1 MQKDNFKNKTMC
13 VTGGAGFIGS
23 HLVKRLSE
31 YNCKIIIIDNLS
43 TGRIENIKKIL
54 KKKNVK
60 FIKKDILKIK
70 NLKSILAKTDYV
82 FHLAALAD
90 IVPSIENPEK
100 YFNSNVVSTFKILN
114 SLNVDNIKKF
124 IYIASSTCYGVPKK
138 YPTNENEKIDVKYP
152 YALTKNIGE
161 QLVTH
166 WSNVYKLK
174 SVTLRLFNVYGTKSR
189 TSGTYGAVFGVF
201 LAQKLKNFPLTVV
214 GNGKQLRDFTY
225 VSDVIDAILLAAKSK
240 KNNEIYNIASGKP
253 KSVNQIV
260 KLLRHKK
267 INIKKRPGEPDI
279 TWANISKAKRELK
292 WKPKI
297 SFEKGVK
304 ILLKNIDYWK
314 SAPVWT
320 KSKINKATKNWFKYL
335 K

>member
-1 MQKDNFKNKTMC
+1 M
-13 VTGGAGFIGS
+13 
-23 HLVKRLSE
+23 
-31 YNCKIIIIDNLS
+31 
-43 TGRIENIKKIL
+43 
-54 KKKNVK
+54 
-60 FIKKDILKIK
+60 
-70 NLKSILAKTDYV
+70 
-82 FHLAALAD
+82 
-90 IVPSIENPEK
+90 
-100 YFNSNVVSTFKILN
+100 
-114 SLNVDNIKKF
+114 
-124 IYIASSTCYGVPKK
+124 
-138 YPTNENEKIDVKYP
+138 
-152 YALTKNIGE
+152 
-161 QLVTH
+161 
-166 WSNVYKLK
+166 
-174 SVTLRLFNVYGTKSR
+174 FNVYGTKSR

-304 ILLKNIDYWK
+304 ILLKNINYWK
-314 SAPVWT
+314 NAPVWT

>member
-1 MQKDNFKNKTMC
+1 M
-13 VTGGAGFIGS
+13 
-23 HLVKRLSE
+23 
-31 YNCKIIIIDNLS
+31 
-43 TGRIENIKKIL
+43 
-54 KKKNVK
+54 
-60 FIKKDILKIK
+60 
-70 NLKSILAKTDYV
+70 DYI

-100 YFNSNVVSTFKILN
+100 YFNSNVVATFNLLN
-114 SLNVDNIKKF
+114 NLNIKRTKKF
-124 IYIASSTCYGVPKK
+124 IYLASSTCYGIPKF
-138 YPTNENEKIDVKYP
+138 YPTKESEKINTKYP

-161 QLVTH
+161 QLITH
-166 WSNVYKLK
+166 WSNIYGLK
-174 SVTLRLFNVYGTKSR
+174 SITLRLFNVFGTRSR

-201 LAQKLKNFPLTVV
+201 LAQKIKNFPLTVV

-225 VSDVIDAILLAAKSK
+225 VTDIVDAILIAAKSK
-240 KNNEIYNIASGKP
+240 KENQIYNIASGKP
-253 KSVNQIV
+253 KSVNEIV
-260 KLLRHKK
+260 KLLNHKK

-279 TWANISKAKRELK
+279 TWANINKAKRDLN

-320 KSKINKATKNWFKYL
+320 KSKITKATKNWFKYL